1 MQFRLTLSEDDL
13 VESKIL
19 KALEPLNPRRRSEY
33 LRKLLARGYMA
44 DIDDMSKIRNFDPPV
59 EKPKAEIQDASYNQS
74 SAPSNVNSSGAN
86 EPKMLPASM
95 LSGLFESQRTAGGAK
110 LNEGIQE

>member
-19 KALEPLNPRRRSEY
+19 KALEPLNARRRSEY

-44 DIDDMSKIRNFDPPV
+44 DIDDMSKIRNFDPPE
-59 EKPKAEIQDASYNQS
+59 EKSKAGNSDASYNQS
-74 SAPSNVNSSGAN
+74 STPQNANSVGAN
-86 EPKMLPASM
+86 EPKMLPASA
-95 LSGLFESQRTAGGAK
+95 LSGLFESQKSASGAK